1 MDRFFGSI
9 FKVVLRYRQSLQ
21 TCEMLTIVRFLR
33 HGKILIYGDE
43 SIMNVPTFT
52 VQEGS
57 GSSQEYPMTQNVF
70 FIGRG
75 LECDIVID
83 KSNISRKHTQISRD
97 GEKFFIEDLKSVNG
111 TFINASPVLEKR
123 EIKHMDVIQI
133 GSTMIVFND
142 PDNPSHI
149 TPSGA
154 STRLGLDEGCSFE
167 YMKVILKQ
175 LEDNI
180 ALVFKGKAEVI
191 RNIIVSLLADG
202 HVLIEDA
209 PGVGKSMLAQ
219 AVSKSIQGVYKRIQF
234 TPDMLPSDITGMSIY
249 DESKKEFKFM
259 PGPIFG
265 NIILADEINRTTPRT
280 QSSLLECMSESIVT
294 IDGRPH
300 VLPKPFFV
308 IATQNPDDYHGTYP
322 LPEPQLDRFLMRI
335 SIGYPS
341 PEVEREILCSQ
352 SFSHPLNEIS
362 YVVRASDIVRSHSVV
377 RKIHIS
383 DEVRNYIVAIAGATR
398 NHPALTSG
406 CSPRA
411 SLALMRVSQ
420 SLAAYYGRQ
429 YVIPRDVREMV
440 KPVLAHRIRL
450 KLRYQGEWR
459 SVNDVLDSILESI
472 PLANEEKGL

>member
-1 MDRFFGSI
+1 
-9 FKVVLRYRQSLQ
+9 
-21 TCEMLTIVRFLR
+21 
-33 HGKILIYGDE
+33 
-43 SIMNVPTFT
+43 MNVPTFT

-57 GSSQEYPMTQNVF
+57 GSSREYPMTRDDF

-75 LECDIVID
+75 MECNIVID
-83 KSNISRKHTQISRD
+83 KNDISRKHTRISRD

-111 TFINASPVLEKR
+111 TFLNASPVQERR
-123 EIKHMDVIQI
+123 EIKHMDVIQV

-142 PDNPSHI
+142 PDNPSHMNNA
-149 TPSGA
+149 GA
-154 STRLGLDEGCSFE
+154 STRVGLDEGCSFE
-167 YMKVILKQ
+167 YMKVIIKQ

-180 ALVFKGKAEVI
+180 AVVFKGKPEVI
-191 RNIIVSLLADG
+191 RDIIVCLFADG
-202 HVLIEDA
+202 HILIEDA

-219 AVSKSIQGVYKRIQF
+219 AMSKSIQGVYKRIQF

-280 QSSLLECMSESIVT
+280 QSSLLECMSESVVT
-294 IDGRPH
+294 IDGHPH

-322 LPEPQLDRFLMRI
+322 LPEPQLDRFMMRL

-341 PEVEREILCSQ
+341 QEVEKDILRSQ
-352 SFSHPLNEIS
+352 TVSHPLNEIS
-362 YVVRASDIVRSHSVV
+362 YVVKASDIVRSHSVV

-383 DEVRNYIVAIAGATR
+383 DEVRNDIVAIAGATR
-398 NHPALTSG
+398 CHPALTNG
-406 CSPRA
+406 CSPRS

-450 KLRYQGEWR
+450 KMRYQGEWR

-472 PLANEEKGL
+472 PMANEEKGL